1 MLKKHSDILTLYYAH
16 QRKRPLRKGATL
28 LEMSI
33 WLLIF
38 VGIVV
43 AVLAIASMV
52 LSQNTAA
59 QETQTVTQLT
69 TEARKLRTARGYTNT
84 LVEDMRS
91 MRAIPN
97 TVMDP
102 GTGAILYNSWGGEI
116 TFGQL
121 DGGANFTLTY
131 TNIPQAECIQLV
143 QSVRAGVLQSIA
155 KGGNGSA
162 PTHNIINLT
171 PSVIES
177 DLCSEANANNITWS
191 TKVI

>member
-1 MLKKHSDILTLYYAH
+1 MLNTHLGILTLYHAH

-38 VGIVV
+38 VGIVIS
-43 AVLAIASMV
+43 VLATASMV
-52 LSQNTAA
+52 LTQNAA
-59 QETQTVTQLT
+59 AMETQTVSQLT
-69 TEARKLRTARGYTNT
+69 TEARKLRTARGYTDT
-84 LVEDMRS
+84 IVEDMRS
-91 MRAIPN
+91 MRSVPN

-102 GTGAILYNSWGGEI
+102 GTGAVLYNSWGGEV

-121 DGGANFTLTY
+121 DGGANFSLTY
-131 TNIPQAECIQLV
+131 TNIPQSECVQLT
-143 QSVRAGVLQSIA
+143 QSVRAGVLQSVA
-155 KGGNGSA
+155 KGDGAA

-171 PSVIES
+171 PSVIEAE
-177 DLCSEANANNITWS
+177 LCSEANANSITWS